1 VLDLGFVDRG
11 EVSEA
16 QLDEALDVLSMTRPP
31 QASPRAPPPPPIT
44 ELVTRSWSRAP

>member
-1 VLDLGFVDRG
+1 VVDLGYVERG

-31 QASPRAPPPPPIT
+31 QA
-44 ELVTRSWSRAP
+44 